1 MLLRLV
7 EVIAVVVLAVVAS
20 RHFGYADGARITAAY
35 LVAYLVPLTV
45 LKRARGTSHAAHLVL
60 LLIAIF
66 LAWVSFDSLM
76 RWVRLEGYSLQRP
89 NLDGDARQYYKWAL
103 YHFDGSVE
111 PTQVVFSGFPLMMVG
126 LWKVLG
132 LSVVWPQAMN
142 QMCTLTS
149 VVLTGM
155 TTRRVLAGRVSRSP
169 EGLVLGGMALM
180 LLLPYY
186 LMSGICI
193 LKEGVLFLSVAMA
206 GYSLAS
212 MVTDDENRHH
222 LWRDIA
228 LFVLACLL
236 MTFVRTTFLY
246 VLLLGVVVMTLPHWR
261 RDWVLSL
268 CLIGVIF
275 VLLIVGNHFASYSFG
290 RHAEI
295 VSGGWKMQRLFTRNT
310 EAIYKRILGYYFLYS
325 PWHKLAL
332 LPITMSVQFILPL
345 PWLPAS
351 ADPNLLSIFCRVSY
365 GWYLVGGVFWF
376 YVLFMSWRR
385 HDNIGMWVWWPVI
398 YYMILAYIMGG
409 TTVRYLLPVETMMMP
424 AVVYVLCRV
433 RERRWRR
440 PFVWWMCCLVV
451 IVALALLVCLE
462 LQRGVVS
469 SFLHLP
475 PLSHYFPSLP

>member
-20 RHFGYADGARITAAY
+20 RHFGYADGVRITAAY

-45 LKRARGTSHAAHLVL
+45 LKRARGSSHAAHLVL

-295 VSGGWKMQRLFTRNT
+295 VSGGWNMQRLFTRNT